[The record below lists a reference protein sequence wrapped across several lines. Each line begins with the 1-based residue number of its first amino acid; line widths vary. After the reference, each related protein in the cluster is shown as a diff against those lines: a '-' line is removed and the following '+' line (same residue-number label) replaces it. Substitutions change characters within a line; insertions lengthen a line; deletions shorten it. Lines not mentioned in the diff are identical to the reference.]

1 MLVDECFP
9 KEIIFVTQ
17 QSRIQD
23 FGSAGGLLIEEG
35 DDILT
40 WWGGGALQGKAKT
53 LYERKQFACG
63 ANKFFVCFETPLI
76 SLFYTLFD
84 FNVRFTSFKQLK
96 QLNNKHS
103 QTTPR
108 QQRGWFAEGSV
119 KSPWSTRRKR

>member
-40 WWGGGALQGKAKT
+40 WWGGGELQGKAK
-53 LYERKQFACG
+53 LYMRGNNLRAER
-63 ANKFFVCFETPLI
+63 ANFLFVLRPHLFLYSILYSILTSG
-76 SLFYTLFD
+76 SLPSGSIVD
-84 FNVRFTSFKQLK
+84 AP
-96 QLNNKHS
+96 

-108 QQRGWFAEGSV
+108 QQRGWSAEGSV